1 MIDVGYDTGFSRD
14 FGDSGLFG
22 AGRPTAGT
30 LSARPAKAEPDK
42 AQAVLDGDERVRP
55 EPALPN
61 GHEGNRAVPAATP
74 GDDRSHADFAGL
86 DLAALQALAGS
97 GEPAAAI
104 ARQVA
109 DMAQGLAALADKL
122 VGQPQASSAD
132 VAEADCI
139 AFLEGQFR
147 IRRLRVR
154 HLPGLSLGEPAWDIL
169 LDLAVAHYWRRE
181 TSVTSLCIAA
191 DVPSTT
197 ALRWINGMTKEGLIV
212 RRPCQRDGR
221 RSFLGISPESYQRM
235 LALAADA
242 LRTGDRVRARYQRS
256 AAA

>member
-30 LSARPAKAEPDK
+30 LSARTATAEPDK
-42 AQAVLDGDERVRP
+42 AQAVLDGNERVPP
-55 EPALPN
+55 EPALSN
-61 GHEGNRAVPAATP
+61 GHEGDRAVPAATP
-74 GDDRSHADFAGL
+74 VHDRSHADFAGL

-97 GEPAAAI
+97 GEPSAAI

-132 VAEADCI
+132 GAEADCI

-147 IRRLRVR
+147 IRRCA
-154 HLPGLSLGEPAWDIL
+154 SAICPACRWVNRRGTSCSI
-169 LDLAVAHYWRRE
+169 WRWR
-181 TSVTSLCIAA
+181 IIGAA
-191 DVPSTT
+191 KPRSP
-197 ALRWINGMTKEGLIV
+197 ACASPPMCRAP
-212 RRPCQRDGR
+212 RRCAG
-221 RSFLGISPESYQRM
+221 SM
-235 LALAADA
+235 A
-242 LRTGDRVRARYQRS
+242 
-256 AAA
+256 

>member
-1 MIDVGYDTGFSRD
+1 MEMSGSGPNRPCQTGTRVIGLCPPRRRD
-14 FGDSGLFG
+14 MT
-22 AGRPTAGT
+22 GRMPI
-30 LSARPAKAEPDK
+30 SPRWIWRPC
-42 AQAVLDGDERVRP
+42 RRW
-55 EPALPN
+55 
-61 GHEGNRAVPAATP
+61 PAAVNRPPPLPVKWLIWRRAWRRWPTNWW
-74 GDDRSHADFAGL
+74 
-86 DLAALQALAGS
+86 
-97 GEPAAAI
+97 
-104 ARQVA
+104 
-109 DMAQGLAALADKL
+109 
-122 VGQPQASSAD
+122 ASRAD

-147 IRRLRVR
+147 ICRLRVR

-221 RSFLGISPESYQRM
+221 RSFLGISPESYQAM

-242 LRTGDRVRARYQRS
+242 MRTADRVRARYQRS